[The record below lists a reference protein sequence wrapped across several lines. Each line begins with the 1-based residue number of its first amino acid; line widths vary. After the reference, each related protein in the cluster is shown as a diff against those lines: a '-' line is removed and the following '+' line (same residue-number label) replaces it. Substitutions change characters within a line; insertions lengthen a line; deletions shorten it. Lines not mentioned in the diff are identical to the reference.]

1 MPVSRL
7 KSLILLF
14 VRLIARARGAR
25 IGKTQ
30 TDRPSTVTLA
40 HARLGLSN
48 PKQLCWT
55 GLIAYLNDCY
65 TSLISILMIANCQAG
80 NIIIINCI
88 FF

>member
-40 HARLGLSN
+40 HAVVLEGLGMVMCKGS
-48 PKQLCWT
+48 
-55 GLIAYLNDCY
+55 
-65 TSLISILMIANCQAG
+65 
-80 NIIIINCI
+80 
-88 FF
+88 